1 MGKSSLRLRLGLV
14 EIRGIEL
21 WLLVQMI
28 GGMLVDIGMLL
39 FRIGA

>member
-1 MGKSSLRLRLGLV
+1 MVK
-14 EIRGIEL
+14 IRGIEL

-39 FRIGA
+39 LGLELRLD

>member
-1 MGKSSLRLRLGLV
+1 LV

-39 FRIGA
+39 FRL